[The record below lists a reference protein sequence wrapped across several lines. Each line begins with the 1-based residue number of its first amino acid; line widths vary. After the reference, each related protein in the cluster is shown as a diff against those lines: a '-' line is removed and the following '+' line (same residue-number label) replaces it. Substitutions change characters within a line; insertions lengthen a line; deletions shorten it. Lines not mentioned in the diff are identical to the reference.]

1 MPPVLLP
8 NVSGSWLAIG
18 AVARMRPSPRVGS
31 HVVSTTR
38 PLPSSTSPS
47 RRRPRRQ
54 RRVIA
59 SLFCSRIAMIL
70 TSVRVGLPARRRAGE
85 RAGRPMRLR
94 TGAAVSRACFQSHEI
109 CTVNFMAISAIASG
123 SSLLAPTLTS
133 ASMPRVPRK
142 VTAVPDETPK
152 LTF

>member
-1 MPPVLLP
+1 MPVELEMALRTVP
-8 NVSGSWLAIG
+8 
-18 AVARMRPSPRVGS
+18 
-31 HVVSTTR
+31 
-38 PLPSSTSPS
+38 PS
-47 RRRPRRQ
+47 RTDQELLAQCGHVPWGAIMAPPDSARPRRQ
-54 RRVIA
+54 QRVIA

>member
-1 MPPVLLP
+1 VTPEQKKWFLAGYRCGRAHAAQ
-8 NVSGSWLAIG
+8 SARWLARRLDDEAAAIVDIAE
-18 AVARMRPSPRVGS
+18 AV
-31 HVVSTTR
+31 
-38 PLPSSTSPS
+38 
-47 RRRPRRQ
+47 RRPRRQ